1 MERLAAAK
9 RPCFCFTRRPTHAN
23 CGCAIHRETD
33 GCQQLICCIE
43 RMETFVGLATAARKR
58 LQLKVKLQ
66 TQLAMRLAGELARK
80 GNSQVKHLFQK
91 CLKQSGVRSEEHT
104 SELQSH

>member
-1 MERLAAAK
+1 
-9 RPCFCFTRRPTHAN
+9 
-23 CGCAIHRETD
+23 
-33 GCQQLICCIE
+33 
-43 RMETFVGLATAARKR
+43 METFVGLATAARKR

-91 CLKQSGVRSEEHT
+91 CL
-104 SELQSH
+104 